1 MKERYFIFNGI
12 NSLEKKI
19 ILKEHPIITSPQL
32 RDDGIVI
39 DGRSGKLHYDQ
50 EIYDSFVRTLEC
62 TIIDPS
68 IDIRS
73 ISSWLKGF
81 GKIIF
86 SNELDKF
93 YKVNIVNQID
103 FTNIADRIHEFPLT
117 LEFEPFAYEIAE
129 TLIELTNES
138 GFEIRN
144 SNTSIYPKIKVFGSG
159 DVSLNINNQSII
171 IYNIEDYIELD
182 CELELAYK
190 DTENKNQSIYGEYL
204 KLIPGKNEISYT
216 GKVDKIEITYRG
228 TYI

>member
-62 TIIDPS
+62 TIIDHS

-117 LEFEPFAYEIAE
+117 LEFEPFAYEITE